1 MKKTKHD
8 PSTLIGLFCLSL
20 LLLACF
26 AGSIQKNDKKI
37 QIPPKVEAQEVTP
50 TPTIT
55 PIPTATPILS
65 EKELI
70 IQEIINVFGEDADKA
85 FLLLM
90 GKDNKSCAENRML
103 DPKAVN
109 DNTTWGGVGQ
119 DVGVFQISN
128 YWHPFTTEQLQD
140 WKFNISYAY
149 RMYLNDNKTFVR
161 WTAGRC
167 LGI

>member
-37 QIPPKVEAQEVTP
+37 QIPPKVEAKEV

-70 IQEIINVFGEDADKA
+70 IQEIINVFGEDSDKA

-90 GKDNKSCAENRML
+90 GKSGSDCAENRML
-103 DPKAVN
+103 NPRATN
-109 DNTTWGGVGQ
+109 DNTEWGGVGI
-119 DVGVFQISN
+119 DRGIFQISS
-128 YWHPFTTEQLQD
+128 YYHPSVSDECAFD
-140 WKFNISYAY
+140 YKCNIAYAKRMFN
-149 RMYLNDNKTFVR
+149 NDHGSFIR
-161 WTAGRC
+161 WSCGKHY
-167 LGI
+167 GI